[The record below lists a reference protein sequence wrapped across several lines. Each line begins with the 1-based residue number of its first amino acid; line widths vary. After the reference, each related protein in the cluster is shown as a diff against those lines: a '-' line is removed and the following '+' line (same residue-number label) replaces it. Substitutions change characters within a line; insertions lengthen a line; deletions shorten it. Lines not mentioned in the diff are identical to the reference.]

1 MGEMAEYMLNGDD
14 CQSCGE
20 YLGEGDGFPRNC
32 AACADG
38 EDDDYAKALKQKK
51 KPAPKQPA
59 NKDMDKCRVAAAFA
73 MVALEQALVGS
84 FGEKA
89 KISKASKKKQQQKL
103 TLCAMDNLRNNGVIK

>member
-32 AACADG
+32 AACDDG
-38 EDDDYAKALKQKK
+38 EDDDYAKALAQTKK
-51 KPAPKQPA
+51 KPKPPS
-59 NKDMDKCRVAAAFA
+59 NKDMDKCRSAAGLA
-73 MVALEQALVGS
+73 MVALEKALVAS

-89 KISKASKKKQQQKL
+89 QISKASKKKQQQKL
-103 TLCAMDNLRNNGVIK
+103 ANCAIDNLRNMGVIK